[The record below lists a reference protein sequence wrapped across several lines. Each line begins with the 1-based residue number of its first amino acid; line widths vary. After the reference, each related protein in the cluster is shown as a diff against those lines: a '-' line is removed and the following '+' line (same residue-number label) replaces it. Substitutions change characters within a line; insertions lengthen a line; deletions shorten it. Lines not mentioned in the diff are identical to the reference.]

1 MSKTTSSP
9 PSGGAKGGAANTGL
23 GLSRTMEMMMDKI
36 CPMNLAQSEG
46 LGTDNMTG
54 ILIEF
59 NKDVGT
65 L

>member
-1 MSKTTSSP
+1 MSS
-9 PSGGAKGGAANTGL
+9 GL
-23 GLSRTMEMMMDKI
+23 GLARTMEMMMDKI

-59 NKDVGT
+59 NKESGSSG